1 MPVLTT
7 TGKNLFDKSK
17 TLENCALEGTSNVV
31 LKGWK
36 DYFVSDY
43 IPVKK
48 NEPIFIPYTGSAR
61 KIYCDKNKEYVR
73 QIINSD
79 SYFTPEFDGFIR
91 LTFLNVDLNTY
102 QLEYNTQATSYEPH
116 KSNILTTNEEVTLRG
131 IGDVKDELN
140 LLTGELTQRVG
151 EIVLN
156 GDESIAIAPE
166 VSNDTH
172 LYFNFTGVFVGA
184 KNHGKL
190 ICDVFSH
197 TPGIY
202 GEKQTTEGI
211 TIGNKGWGSIRI
223 KANKLSTQNVTGF
236 KKWLSLN
243 PITVQYQLA
252 TESVKTV
259 DLTVT
264 DQDGNTIPH
273 IQTQPTVTHI
283 TSSSDYLIPTV
294 TIDNNLAYDTII
306 KPSTLY
312 TVRFKHDTVNTDNPL
327 TVDLGGTTQ
336 EVTSTEFTITTPS
349 TLTHN
354 QLVFS
359 GKNNVV
365 SEVQVIEG
373 DVTNIE
379 YPFFEGM
386 SDVRFT
392 DMTRNVNLFD
402 IKDTVSGFFNVNGG
416 IESPDFGNL
425 ISNYIKVKPNTTYV
439 YNHGGFV
446 ASFADY
452 WTAIKFYKDDKGS
465 TSTAL
470 QDTTG
475 TVLDKNGKAYYIG
488 GGRYTVTGKTGYNT
502 FQFTT
507 PSDCEYIRI
516 GSRGLSYSG
525 AWATLYQLDNFDDSK
540 FIARNC
546 PFIFGKGGR
555 I

>member
-1 MPVLTT
+1 MICNNFNV
-7 TGKNLFDKSK
+7 NHSVEDKELIRAINGSDAIVINISTSK
-17 TLENCALEGTSNVV
+17 CNDL
-31 LKGWK
+31 
-36 DYFVSDY
+36 
-43 IPVKK
+43 
-48 NEPIFIPYTGSAR
+48 
-61 KIYCDKNKEYVR
+61 
-73 QIINSD
+73 D
-79 SYFTPEFDGFIR
+79 S
-91 LTFLNVDLNTY
+91 
-102 QLEYNTQATSYEPH
+102 
-116 KSNILTTNEEVTLRG
+116 
-131 IGDVKDELN
+131 
-140 LLTGELTQRVG
+140 
-151 EIVLN
+151 
-156 GDESIAIAPE
+156 
-166 VSNDTH
+166 
-172 LYFNFTGVFVGA
+172 
-184 KNHGKL
+184 
-190 ICDVFSH
+190 
-197 TPGIY
+197 
-202 GEKQTTEGI
+202 
-211 TIGNKGWGSIRI
+211 
-223 KANKLSTQNVTGF
+223 F
-236 KKWLSLN
+236 KTWLSQN

-283 TSSSDYLIPTV
+283 TASSDYLIPDV
-294 TIDNNLAYDTII
+294 TIDNNLAYDAII

-312 TVRFKHDTVNTDNPL
+312 TIRFKHDTVNADNPL
-327 TVDLGGTTQ
+327 TIDLGGTVQ

-373 DVTNIE
+373 DVTSIE

-386 SDVRFT
+386 NDVRFT

-465 TSTAL
+465 TSTVL
-470 QDTTG
+470 QDTIG
-475 TVLDKNGKAYYIG
+475 TVLDKNGKAYYIS

>member
-1 MPVLTT
+1 MGVELA
-7 TGKNLFDKSK
+7 
-17 TLENCALEGTSNVV
+17 EAL
-31 LKGWK
+31 
-36 DYFVSDY
+36 
-43 IPVKK
+43 
-48 NEPIFIPYTGSAR
+48 
-61 KIYCDKNKEYVR
+61 
-73 QIINSD
+73 
-79 SYFTPEFDGFIR
+79 
-91 LTFLNVDLNTY
+91 
-102 QLEYNTQATSYEPH
+102 
-116 KSNILTTNEEVTLRG
+116 TLRG
-131 IGDVKDELN
+131 IGDVKDELD
-140 LLTGELTQRVG
+140 LQTGKLTQRIG
-151 EIVLN
+151 EIVLDGSEN
-156 GDESIAIAPE
+156 WVASTNQERTAYILPHKGVAKVFREPISDKWICAGNSNAKFDTFFYIGASYFNYITNQE
-166 VSNDTH
+166 VSLAD
-172 LYFNFTGVFVGA
+172 F
-184 KNHGKL
+184 
-190 ICDVFSH
+190 
-197 TPGIY
+197 
-202 GEKQTTEGI
+202 
-211 TIGNKGWGSIRI
+211 
-223 KANKLSTQNVTGF
+223 KAQLSD
-236 KKWLSLN
+236 N
-243 PITVQYQLA
+243 PVSVQYFLA
-252 TESVKTV
+252 TESIKTV

-273 IQTQPTVTHI
+273 IQTQPTITHI

-294 TIDNNLAYDTII
+294 TIHNNLSYDTII

-465 TSTAL
+465 TSTVL
-470 QDTTG
+470 QDTIG

-516 GSRGLSYSG
+516 GSRGLSYDG